1 MALANGGNNSIIAD
15 NDHSEDVACG
25 WWGRGAAISLVKYI
39 SFYGQVVLLL
49 LLVSYFHGVVCL
61 QCSL

>member
-1 MALANGGNNSIIAD
+1 MALADEDTNWILAD
-15 NDHSEDVACG
+15 NNHCEDVACG
-25 WWGRGAAISLVKYI
+25 WWGRGEAISFVKYI

-49 LLVSYFHGVVCL
+49 LLVSYFHGSVCL